1 MWGPS
6 TLCNELW
13 CSVYSVSPASLYFR
27 LNMSTMS
34 TKTPQMSDE
43 EEEEG
48 STSGDIDEKQFL
60 NKSLTS
66 MDWLQR
72 LNAKYVSL
80 QQQGTI
86 STTFA
91 ENQINFPTNTHVV
104 DGYTNNEDISKP
116 NYR

>member
-1 MWGPS
+1 
-6 TLCNELW
+6 
-13 CSVYSVSPASLYFR
+13 
-27 LNMSTMS
+27 
-34 TKTPQMSDE
+34 MSDE
-43 EEEEG
+43 EEEEDKD
-48 STSGDIDEKQFL
+48 STSGGIDEKQFL

-86 STTFA
+86 SNTFA
-91 ENQINFPTNTHVV
+91 ENQINFPTNTTNTHVV
-104 DGYTNNEDISKP
+104 DGYNNEDISKP

>member
-1 MWGPS
+1 
-6 TLCNELW
+6 
-13 CSVYSVSPASLYFR
+13 
-27 LNMSTMS
+27 
-34 TKTPQMSDE
+34 MSDE
-43 EEEEG
+43 EEEDED

-86 STTFA
+86 SSTTFA

-104 DGYTNNEDISKP
+104 DGYNNEDISKP

>member
-1 MWGPS
+1 MNFGVQ
-6 TLCNELW
+6 EG
-13 CSVYSVSPASLYFR
+13 PASLYFR
-27 LNMSTMS
+27 LNMSTTVS
-34 TKTPQMSDE
+34 PTPPPQMSDE
-43 EEEEG
+43 EDEDG
-48 STSGDIDEKQFL
+48 IDEENQFL

-104 DGYTNNEDISKP
+104 DGYNNEDISKP

>member
-1 MWGPS
+1 
-6 TLCNELW
+6 
-13 CSVYSVSPASLYFR
+13 
-27 LNMSTMS
+27 
-34 TKTPQMSDE
+34 MSDE
-43 EEEEG
+43 EEEDED

-86 STTFA
+86 SSTTFA
-91 ENQINFPTNTHVV
+91 ENQINFPTTTHVV
-104 DGYTNNEDISKP
+104 DGYNNEDISKP

>member
-1 MWGPS
+1 
-6 TLCNELW
+6 
-13 CSVYSVSPASLYFR
+13 
-27 LNMSTMS
+27 
-34 TKTPQMSDE
+34 MSDE
-43 EEEEG
+43 EEEDED

-86 STTFA
+86 CSTTFA

-104 DGYTNNEDISKP
+104 DGYNNEDISKP

>member
-1 MWGPS
+1 
-6 TLCNELW
+6 
-13 CSVYSVSPASLYFR
+13 
-27 LNMSTMS
+27 
-34 TKTPQMSDE
+34 MSDE
-43 EEEEG
+43 EEEEDED
-48 STSGDIDEKQFL
+48 STSGGIDEKQFL

-86 STTFA
+86 CSTTFA

-104 DGYTNNEDISKP
+104 DGYNNEDISKP

>member
-1 MWGPS
+1 
-6 TLCNELW
+6 
-13 CSVYSVSPASLYFR
+13 
-27 LNMSTMS
+27 
-34 TKTPQMSDE
+34 MSDE
-43 EEEEG
+43 EEEEDED
-48 STSGDIDEKQFL
+48 STSGGIDEKQFL

-91 ENQINFPTNTHVV
+91 ENQINFPTNAASTHVV
-104 DGYTNNEDISKP
+104 DGHNNEDISKP

>member
-43 EEEEG
+43 EEEDED
-48 STSGDIDEKQFL
+48 STSGGIDEKKFL

-80 QQQGTI
+80 QQQGTVV
-86 STTFA
+86 A
-91 ENQINFPTNTHVV
+91 ENQINFPNVV
-104 DGYTNNEDISKP
+104 EGYNNGDINKP

>member
-1 MWGPS
+1 
-6 TLCNELW
+6 
-13 CSVYSVSPASLYFR
+13 
-27 LNMSTMS
+27 
-34 TKTPQMSDE
+34 MSDE
-43 EEEEG
+43 EEEEDKD

-86 STTFA
+86 SSTTFA

-104 DGYTNNEDISKP
+104 DGYNNEDISKP

>member
-1 MWGPS
+1 
-6 TLCNELW
+6 
-13 CSVYSVSPASLYFR
+13 
-27 LNMSTMS
+27 
-34 TKTPQMSDE
+34 MSDE

-104 DGYTNNEDISKP
+104 DGYNNEDISKP